1 MARLVPL
8 YQSNEQTSRLLSEI
22 WPCIVYFHGGNRIM
36 FNIDHDLE
44 EDRILK
50 FIWNIFYFD
59 FLDRP
64 YPVSR

>member
-1 MARLVPL
+1 
-8 YQSNEQTSRLLSEI
+8 
-22 WPCIVYFHGGNRIM
+22 M

-44 EDRILK
+44 EDRLLK
-50 FIWNIFYFD
+50 FNWNIFYFD